1 MKKNKSILQK
11 STLYF
16 SIASFLASVASIIYL
31 MLKVDTLGWQ
41 NPITASLLA
50 SSFFFGFVGFL
61 LGVIYTTDIPS
72 FKVNGSSD

>member
-16 SIASFLASVASIIYL
+16 SIASFLASVGSIIYL
-31 MLKVDTLGWQ
+31 MLEIDTLGWQ

-50 SSFFFGFVGFL
+50 SSFFFAPVGLL

-72 FKVNGSSD
+72 FKVNGNSD

>member
-16 SIASFLASVASIIYL
+16 SIASFLASVGSIIYL
-31 MLKVDTLGWQ
+31 MLEIDTLGWQ

-50 SSFFFGFVGFL
+50 SSFFFASVGLL

-72 FKVNGSSD
+72 FKVNGNSD

>member
-16 SIASFLASVASIIYL
+16 SIASFLASVGSIIYL
-31 MLKVDTLGWQ
+31 MLEIDTLAWQ

-50 SSFFFGFVGFL
+50 SSFFFASVGLL

-72 FKVNGSSD
+72 FKVNGNSD

>member
-16 SIASFLASVASIIYL
+16 SIASFLASVGSILYL
-31 MLKVDTLGWQ
+31 TLEIDTLGWQ

-50 SSFFFGFVGFL
+50 SSFFFASVGLL

-72 FKVNGSSD
+72 FKVNGNSD